1 MYCLAYVPFT
11 QMVHWVVTGIIN
23 VSFFFWI
30 GREIACSL
38 VGCAGTETLTGTGL
52 WSSLPSQDTCRR
64 RKALLACSGSEAR
77 QHLHLSWPLLCW
89 GVGLGRTRASNGM
102 SCLWDSLSQG
112 TAELLRQLNSIFPCR
127 SLPTELFK
135 STFIFPIHH
144 PEPQSFACSS
154 QMSSYEALCGPRSC
168 VIPSPHHVWK
178 VWESSKKAA
187 QERKAGRDLQGT
199 LLRCPRIPQ
208 KQEELQQL
216 SWARKGTE
224 AVHLTTDGPHFPQ
237 STFESPLK
245 APALLLWGTH
255 EMWGVLDAFS
265 NSSKLRENRKIN
277 SNSKK
282 GILKFGRE
290 KCSAN
295 PTRVWVSLHKAT
307 YGCIP

>member
-1 MYCLAYVPFT
+1 MFSGGVCRYRDT
-11 QMVHWVVTGIIN
+11 HWHWTVNLPPKPGHLQEEE
-23 VSFFFWI
+23 S
-30 GREIACSL
+30 S
-38 VGCAGTETLTGTGL
+38 AG
-52 WSSLPSQDTCRR
+52 
-64 RKALLACSGSEAR
+64 
-77 QHLHLSWPLLCW
+77 
-89 GVGLGRTRASNGM
+89 
-102 SCLWDSLSQG
+102 
-112 TAELLRQLNSIFPCR
+112 LLREWSTTAFTPQLASPVLRGGIGQDKGFQWHVLPVGQPFSRNSRATEAAEFDVPCR

-168 VIPSPHHVWK
+168 VIPSPHHMWK

-282 GILKFGRE
+282 GILKFGRK